1 MLYMKA
7 FLKYLGVILLLIG
20 VVFFVVYQFAVQ
32 HNWLLVCG
40 LTFEVIGILTY
51 IIVNKHID

>member
-1 MLYMKA
+1 MKA

-32 HNWLLVCG
+32 QNWLLVCG
-40 LTFEVIGILTY
+40 LAFEVVGILTY
-51 IIVNKHID
+51 IILNKRID